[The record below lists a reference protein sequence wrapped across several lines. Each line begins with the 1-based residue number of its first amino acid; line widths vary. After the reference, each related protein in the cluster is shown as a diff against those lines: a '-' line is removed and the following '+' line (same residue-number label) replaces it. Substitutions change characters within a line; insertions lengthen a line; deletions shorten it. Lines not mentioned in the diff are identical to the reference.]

1 MSPRDPKRSAKVV
14 HASENRSR
22 AERGSLSRD
31 QVIAA
36 AIVAIDDGRY
46 ETMTIRSLAS
56 ELGVAPMTLYRHI
69 RNRDDLLDEV
79 ADRLLA
85 KCWRPRKNFLRWQ
98 DWMVDAAKRFRKLL
112 VEQPAVLH
120 VYLGHP
126 VTTPAALERMQ
137 AMLNVFH
144 DAGFDD
150 VVSERTYAT
159 LHTYTL
165 GFAALESSRLKWQTT
180 NDIRDTTTRKLAT
193 FTTTSQ
199 FVAGLEILLRGV
211 AQ

>member
-1 MSPRDPKRSAKVV
+1 V
-14 HASENRSR
+14 SR
-22 AERGSLSRD
+22 E
-31 QVIAA
+31 QVIVA
-36 AIVAIDDGRY
+36 AIAAIRDGRY

-85 KCWRPRKNFLRWQ
+85 KSWRPRKAVSPWQ
-98 DWMVDAAKRFRKLL
+98 DWTIDAAMRFRKLL
-112 VEQPAVLH
+112 VDQPAVLH

-126 VTTPAALERMQ
+126 VASPAAIERMQ
-137 AMLNVFH
+137 TMLGVFR
-144 DAGFDD
+144 DAGLNEF
-150 VVSERTYAT
+150 VAERTYAT

-165 GFAALESSRLKWQTT
+165 GFAALESSRFKWQAT
-180 NDIRDTTTRKLAT
+180 NRDRDATMRKLAT
-193 FTTTSQ
+193 FTTTTQ

-211 AQ
+211 TRPS